1 MYAVDQ
7 CSDVFVDAC
16 IRNEASQLMFLSLYG
31 RDTATKELLARM
43 QLGKHQGGLQELQ
56 LKGVGDLVDQ
66 VHTVVVGDPD
76 RLEKFSGRLPKGNL
90 YGNLTHMWVYDPAIQ
105 TPNKG
110 AKQAWVIDRQN
121 VDLPSQVSQ
130 MRQRIWQAVTQL
142 ASIPLLAHWQEPVLQ
157 AIWTCM
163 VTEFGKSG
171 TGDFNPSF
179 SAPLGGMVAYKV
191 TLLDTFPEI
200 VSTLIRDG
208 TLTLQPIGLAEV
220 PPAHKLFA
228 TA

>member
-110 AKQAWVIDRQN
+110 AKQAWVIDRQKD
-121 VDLPSQVSQ
+121 VFPSQVSQ

>member
-110 AKQAWVIDRQN
+110 AKQAWVIDRQKE
-121 VDLPSQVSQ
+121 DLPSQVIQ

-142 ASIPLLAHWQEPVLQ
+142 ASIPLLPHWQEPVLQ
-157 AIWTCM
+157 AIWTGM

-179 SAPLGGMVAYKV
+179 SAPLGCMVAYKV

-208 TLTLQPIGLAEV
+208 TLTLQPIGLAEL
-220 PPAHKLFA
+220 PPADKLVA